1 MLQEVTAKP
10 QTVVVG
16 TEIEKLDAK
25 NFVEVKGGEV
35 VGFAEKPNTTK
46 IGKQTVKSRNERSF
60 RK

>member
-1 MLQEVTAKP
+1 MDMLQEVTAKP

-35 VGFAEKPNTTK
+35 VGFAEKPNTMK
-46 IGKQTVKSRNERSF
+46 IGKQTVK
-60 RK
+60 